1 MLKFAKEVPCEGFII
16 FSSSDPQRLC
26 VITKGRSLLALGIS
40 AACLALHVFD
50 AVSQPTAICLCV
62 GVLSAM
68 ALLMLAAVHTEKVT
82 ILADFG
88 IQIERLR
95 LVGPTTRLLV
105 EKSMIDAV
113 FIHEA
118 IRYVGVHFFLAL
130 RLRGS
135 NELVPVF
142 YHAIPVLPNLVA
154 VLNDIQSLESR
165 SVQY

>member
-1 MLKFAKEVPCEGFII
+1 MLKFAKESPCEGFII
-16 FSSSDPQRLC
+16 FSSSDPRRLC
-26 VITKGRSLLALGIS
+26 FVTKGRFLLALGIS
-40 AACLALHVFD
+40 AACAALHLFD

-62 GVLSAM
+62 GVLSAI
-68 ALLMLAAVHTEKVT
+68 ALVMLSAVHTEKVI

-88 IQIERLR
+88 IQIERMR
-95 LVGPTTRLLV
+95 LVGPTSRLLV

-142 YHAIPVLPNLVA
+142 YHAIPALPNLVA
-154 VLNDIQSLESR
+154 VLNAVQSLESR
-165 SVQY
+165 SVLY